1 MGQQGIN
8 DFQLVG
14 VTAPE
19 GVREPSPGSV
29 PFSELLNRVE
39 KEANRLLSCIISL
52 RKAKPYGPS
61 TVKLFREEC
70 IYSKRELHLIRYVP
84 ALIKVPR
91 VENHANPAML
101 EQAKNRPSPEQQHE
115 QKENNVKKK
124 DNPVQTNIIVE
135 LRTRLANALEHNG
148 YLEESNKRLLAEN
161 EDLSIRLSRLAG
173 ERLTDGNPNITDLSD
188 RNRPTKLGEVYSE
201 LYDNEWTNA
210 FDGLIESGYDEL
222 EAIQTLKLTL
232 LNIHEFCET
241 KADSIL
247 TQTEEAVNCL
257 FKKYKMLTEKKKSR
271 QHLTVSRNQSREIR
285 RSLRKLMQEYLL
297 QSKWKPKTPAAA
309 ECKKEPT
316 NDVKIQPIH
325 VTDRMKKLLKEM
337 SESMVP
343 VVQMAFIEAS
353 WDSGCVE
360 DLKPFIMKCIYVCW
374 MMVVQNP
381 LMCFFLPKPGTDV
394 NTSMF
399 KVYTKSGRTVDFIV
413 WPAMMLHETGSVVC
427 KGVLQPK

>member
-84 ALIKVPR
+84 A
-91 VENHANPAML
+91 
-101 EQAKNRPSPEQQHE
+101 NRPSPEQQHE

-161 EDLSIRLSRLAG
+161 EDLSIRTYTSF
-173 ERLTDGNPNITDLSD
+173 E
-188 RNRPTKLGEVYSE
+188 
-201 LYDNEWTNA
+201 
-210 FDGLIESGYDEL
+210 
-222 EAIQTLKLTL
+222 
-232 LNIHEFCET
+232 
-241 KADSIL
+241 
-247 TQTEEAVNCL
+247 
-257 FKKYKMLTEKKKSR
+257 
-271 QHLTVSRNQSREIR
+271 
-285 RSLRKLMQEYLL
+285 
-297 QSKWKPKTPAAA
+297 
-309 ECKKEPT
+309 
-316 NDVKIQPIH
+316 IQPIH

-337 SESMVP
+337 SESMAP
-343 VVQMAFIEAS
+343 VVQMAYLEAS
-353 WDSGCVE
+353 WDNGCVE
-360 DLKPFIMKCIYVCW
+360 DLKPFIIKCIYVCW

-381 LMCFFLPKPGTDV
+381 QMCFFVPKSGTDV

-399 KVYTKSGRTVDFIV
+399 KMYTRSGKAVDFIV
-413 WPAMMLHETGSVVC
+413 WPAMMLHETGSVIC

>member
-1 MGQQGIN
+1 MGQQGTKEY
-8 DFQLVG
+8 QPVG
-14 VTAPE
+14 VTVPE
-19 GVREPSPGSV
+19 GVREPSPKGV
-29 PFSELLNRVE
+29 PFPELLNRVE
-39 KEANRLLSCIISL
+39 KEANRMLSTISSM
-52 RKAKPYGPS
+52 RKAKPYGS
-61 TVKLFREEC
+61 QTVDLFREEC
-70 IYSKRELHLIRYVP
+70 LSAKRKLHNMHYEP
-84 ALIKVPR
+84 ALIQVPKVEHR
-91 VENHANPAML
+91 AHPAKSD
-101 EQAKNRPSPEQQHE
+101 QAKDRPSPEQQHE
-115 QKENNVKKK
+115 QKENN
-124 DNPVQTNIIVE
+124 DQ
-135 LRTRLANALEHNG
+135 
-148 YLEESNKRLLAEN
+148 KRK
-161 EDLSIRLSRLAG
+161 
-173 ERLTDGNPNITDLSD
+173 TT
-188 RNRPTKLGEVYSE
+188 
-201 LYDNEWTNA
+201 
-210 FDGLIESGYDEL
+210 
-222 EAIQTLKLTL
+222 
-232 LNIHEFCET
+232 NIHEFCET

-257 FKKYKMLTEKKKSR
+257 FKKYKMLTEKK
-271 QHLTVSRNQSREIR
+271 SREIR